1 MNDNAAKG
9 EAAPADKRTKTKPD
23 GEFPDHSAPGSGAI
37 KGGEAQ
43 KPGQMEGDEDQSPK
57 D

>member
-1 MNDNAAKG
+1 MNDNEAKG
-9 EAAPADKRTKTKPD
+9 EAAPADKRKETTLD
-23 GEFPDHSAPGSGAI
+23 GFPDHSTPGSGAI

-43 KPGQMEGDEDQSPK
+43 KPGQMEGDEDRSPK